1 MSELK
6 PTNHKAELLL
16 DAVAEGHVAEVLAME
31 SVAGCSTTFDP
42 GWEVDPFGGVASLCQ
57 PMEADLYGCSDPC
70 WWPAQVPDTMGTYPA
85 GMRASRRRRATGA
98 SSIPCFPRSEQESQD
113 VIGMA
118 ASDPDREFRMGFV
131 AGRGAAAVRG
141 RARGRG

>member
-6 PTNHKAELLL
+6 PTNQKAELLL

-31 SVAGCSTTFDP
+31 TVAGCATTFDP

-70 WWPAQVPDTMGTYPA
+70 WWPAQVPDTMGTYPNWDA
-85 GMRASRRRRATGA
+85 GKPSAPGDWRELDSV
-98 SSIPCFPRSEQESQD
+98 FPKK
-113 VIGMA
+113 
-118 ASDPDREFRMGFV
+118 
-131 AGRGAAAVRG
+131 
-141 RARGRG
+141 